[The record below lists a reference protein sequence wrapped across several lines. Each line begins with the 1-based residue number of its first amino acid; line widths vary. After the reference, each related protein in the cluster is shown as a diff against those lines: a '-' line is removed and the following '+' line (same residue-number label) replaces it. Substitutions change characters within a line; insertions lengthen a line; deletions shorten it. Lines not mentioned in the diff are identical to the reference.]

1 MTLSLSVAYIS
12 FNEEHIIESSINSI
26 KSLAGQIVVVDSF
39 SSDRT
44 VEIARNSG
52 AEVFSEEWKGFVAQK
67 NSALNKCSQDWIL
80 LLDCD
85 EIVSPPLLQEI
96 SEVVK
101 SNEPAAYSINR
112 RTVYLGKVMNHSW
125 QPDRVTRLV
134 HKSLYPHFTGGKV
147 HEKLEH
153 SAKEVNN
160 LKHEILHY
168 SYKDISNHF
177 EKTVKYAKLSA
188 ETYFEKGTKA
198 GICNLI
204 INPLFAFVNMYF
216 FKLGFLDGW
225 RGLIAAYSSMTGT
238 FLKYAELKNL
248 QELNKKG

>member
-1 MTLSLSVAYIS
+1 MTLPLSVAYIS

-26 KSLAGQIVVVDSF
+26 KSLANQIVVVDSF

-44 VEIARNSG
+44 VEIARTLG

-67 NSALNKCSQDWIL
+67 NSALEKCRYDWIL
-80 LLDCD
+80 FLDCD
-85 EIVSPPLLQEI
+85 EIVSTPLLQEI

-101 SNEPAAYSINR
+101 SNEPGAYIINR
-112 RTVYLGKVMNHSW
+112 KTVYLGKQMNYSW
-125 QPDRVTRLV
+125 QPDRVIRLV
-134 HKSLYPHFTGGKV
+134 HKSLNPHFTGGKV

-153 SAKEVNN
+153 SAKEINN
-160 LKHEILHY
+160 LKNEILHY

-177 EKTVKYAKLSA
+177 EKTVRYAKLSA
-188 ETYFEKGTKA
+188 ETYFEQGRKA

-204 INPLFAFVNMYF
+204 INPLFAYVNMYF

-238 FLKYAELKNL
+238 FLKYAELKFMRNF
-248 QELNKKG
+248 KK

>member
-1 MTLSLSVAYIS
+1 MTLPLSVAYIS

-26 KSLAGQIVVVDSF
+26 KSLASQIIVVDSF

-44 VEIARNSG
+44 VEIARNLG

-85 EIVSPPLLQEI
+85 EIVSPLLLQEI

-101 SNEPAAYSINR
+101 SNKPAAYSINR
-112 RTVYLGKVMNHSW
+112 RTVYLGKKMNHSW

-134 HKSLYPHFTGGKV
+134 HKSLYPQFTGGKV

-177 EKTVKYAKLSA
+177 EKTVQYAKLSA